1 MVQTSTI
8 SYGLGFKEKPP
19 EHFLKNILIMFY
31 SFLIKKNL
39 FEIKCG
45 SIPLILA
52 LWRKRRAE
60 LGESETSLV
69 YTDFQASQKY
79 KVRPVGGGGMTHI
92 FCLTVIL
99 DRKRFNDISYYQ

>member
-1 MVQTSTI
+1 
-8 SYGLGFKEKPP
+8 
-19 EHFLKNILIMFY
+19 MFY
-31 SFLIKKNL
+31 SFLIQKKKKNL
-39 FEIKCG
+39 SEIKCG

-79 KVRPVGGGGMTHI
+79 TVRPVLGAGGYDTH
-92 FCLTVIL
+92 LLPNSNTTE
-99 DRKRFNDISYYQ
+99 